1 MQNYELM
8 ISVENSYQGLALK
21 KVNLHV
27 TSIIPSFVSSIEE
40 CALTI
45 QDIYLIECSIQY
57 LPSSSILRYFSR
69 GNPVIYNDE
78 NDYSLGLRCI
88 FVSFYHFSILSLVR
102 CSFLF

>member
-40 CALTI
+40 CAFDDPRHIFNRMQYTI
-45 QDIYLIECSIQY
+45 FAIKL
-57 LPSSSILRYFSR
+57 
-69 GNPVIYNDE
+69 NPKVFFKRQPCN
-78 NDYSLGLRCI
+78 LQ
-88 FVSFYHFSILSLVR
+88 
-102 CSFLF
+102 

>member
-27 TSIIPSFVSSIEE
+27 TSMIPSFESAIEE
-40 CALTI
+40 WDDRRHTFNR
-45 QDIYLIECSIQY
+45 IQY
-57 LPSSSILRYFSR
+57 TIFAIKLNHKLRYFSR

-78 NDYSLGLRCI
+78 NDYSLGLRCN